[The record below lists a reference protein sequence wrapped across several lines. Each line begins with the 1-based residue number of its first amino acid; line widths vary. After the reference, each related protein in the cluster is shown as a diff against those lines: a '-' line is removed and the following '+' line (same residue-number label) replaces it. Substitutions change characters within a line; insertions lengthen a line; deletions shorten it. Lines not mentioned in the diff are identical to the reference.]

1 MVDFRLTIK
10 IILEELQDAAIMIK
24 DHVTV
29 KVINSLGPKF
39 EIYVTV
45 LNEKA
50 RNKKTLPNLDS
61 LLKSLEEEEIR
72 MTRKT
77 SFNNVQAS
85 SLSGSSQGGSGG

>member
-1 MVDFRLTIK
+1 MVDFGLTMK
-10 IILEELQDAAIMIK
+10 TILEEFQDAVITIE

-29 KVINSLGPKF
+29 KVINSLSPKF
-39 EIYVTV
+39 KTYITV

-72 MTRKT
+72 MNEKT
-77 SFNNVQAS
+77 SLNTIQAS
-85 SLSGSSQGGSGG
+85 FSNRFSQGGS